1 MLDVKFAYSSNGE
14 SFVEFDFLTGQEKN
28 ISMEKFPAPEE
39 LMERLIREG
48 RLTAA
53 ERQVIAQPFYIS
65 QNTYAPRYERLA
77 NGIIEQAVKD
87 YRRARK
93 YLKKHPR
100 TEELEAAV
108 AAQLVEK
115 KKRREEWV
123 KLNLPRAREKRSK
136 EERLLDNIHS
146 NERMAVDTGKFFLS
160 DWFTD
165 LTEINGKW
173 LLERLKQE
181 VG

>member
-39 LMERLIREG
+39 LMERLVREG
-48 RLTAA
+48 GLTAA
-53 ERQVIAQPFYIS
+53 ERQVMEQPFYIS

-108 AAQLVEK
+108 AAQLAEK
-115 KKRREEWV
+115 KKRRKERV
-123 KLNLPRAREKRSK
+123 KLNLPREREKRSK
-136 EERLLDNIHS
+136 EE
-146 NERMAVDTGKFFLS
+146 
-160 DWFTD
+160 
-165 LTEINGKW
+165 
-173 LLERLKQE
+173 
-181 VG
+181 

>member
-100 TEELEAAV
+100 TKELEANV
-108 AAQLVEK
+108 AAQRIEK
-115 KKRREEWV
+115 QKRREERAKLKLPAV
-123 KLNLPRAREKRSK
+123 KEKPSK
-136 EERLLDNIHS
+136 EERLLDNIRS
-146 NERMAVDTGKFFLS
+146 NERMVSETEQFLIS
-160 DWFTD
+160 GWFSD
-165 LTEINGKW
+165 LTEINGK
-173 LLERLKQE
+173 
-181 VG
+181 

>member
-1 MLDVKFAYSSNGE
+1 MMTNS
-14 SFVEFDFLTGQEKN
+14 
-28 ISMEKFPAPEE
+28 
-39 LMERLIREG
+39 
-48 RLTAA
+48 
-53 ERQVIAQPFYIS
+53 
-65 QNTYAPRYERLA
+65 YERLA

-93 YLKKHPR
+93 YLKKHPH
-100 TEELEAAV
+100 TEELEANV
-108 AAQLVEK
+108 ASQIAE
-115 KKRREEWV
+115 KKRRREERA
-123 KLNLPRAREKRSK
+123 KLHLPPERVKRSK
-136 EERLLDNIHS
+136 EERLLDNIRS
-146 NERMAVDTGKFFLS
+146 NERTVADTEKFFLS

>member
-1 MLDVKFAYSSNGE
+1 MVNPC
-14 SFVEFDFLTGQEKN
+14 EK
-28 ISMEKFPAPEE
+28 
-39 LMERLIREG
+39 
-48 RLTAA
+48 
-53 ERQVIAQPFYIS
+53 
-65 QNTYAPRYERLA
+65 LA

-100 TEELEAAV
+100 TDELEATV
-108 AAQLVEK
+108 AAQLAER
-115 KKRREEWV
+115 KKRREERA
-123 KLNLPRAREKRSK
+123 KLNLPVERVKRSK
-136 EERLLDNIHS
+136 EERLLDNIRS
-146 NERMAVDTGKFFLS
+146 NEQMAADAEKFFLS

-181 VG
+181 VK

>member
-1 MLDVKFAYSSNGE
+1 MVN
-14 SFVEFDFLTGQEKN
+14 
-28 ISMEKFPAPEE
+28 P
-39 LMERLIREG
+39 
-48 RLTAA
+48 
-53 ERQVIAQPFYIS
+53 
-65 QNTYAPRYERLA
+65 YERLA

-108 AAQLVEK
+108 AAQLAKK
-115 KKRREEWV
+115 KKRREE
-123 KLNLPRAREKRSK
+123 REKRSK
-136 EERLLDNIHS
+136 EERLLDNIRS

-173 LLERLKQE
+173 LLERLEQE

>member
-1 MLDVKFAYSSNGE
+1 MIN
-14 SFVEFDFLTGQEKN
+14 
-28 ISMEKFPAPEE
+28 P
-39 LMERLIREG
+39 
-48 RLTAA
+48 
-53 ERQVIAQPFYIS
+53 
-65 QNTYAPRYERLA
+65 YERLA

-108 AAQLVEK
+108 AAQLAKK
-115 KKRREEWV
+115 KKRREERV
-123 KLNLPRAREKRSK
+123 KLNLPKEREKRSK
-136 EERLLDNIHS
+136 EERLLDSIRS
-146 NERMAVDTGKFFLS
+146 NERMAADTEKFFLS

>member
-1 MLDVKFAYSSNGE
+1 MVN
-14 SFVEFDFLTGQEKN
+14 
-28 ISMEKFPAPEE
+28 P
-39 LMERLIREG
+39 
-48 RLTAA
+48 
-53 ERQVIAQPFYIS
+53 
-65 QNTYAPRYERLA
+65 YERLG

-108 AAQLVEK
+108 AAQIAEK
-115 KKRREEWV
+115 KKRRKERV
-123 KLNLPRAREKRSK
+123 KLNLPREREKRSK
-136 EERLLDNIHS
+136 EERILDNIRS
-146 NERMAVDTGKFFLS
+146 NERMVSETEQFFLS
-160 DWFTD
+160 GWFTD